1 MAVQTPQGA
10 PRHEDCHSGP
20 GPVHR
25 GHKFPRVDGTEG
37 SLAHLAKPF
46 FTFDVIED
54 IDASETGPLQPT
66 GRRFEILKADR
77 C

>member
-1 MAVQTPQGA
+1 M
-10 PRHEDCHSGP
+10 
-20 GPVHR
+20 
-25 GHKFPRVDGTEG
+25 DGTEG

-46 FTFDVIED
+46 FALNVIQD
-54 IDASETGPLQPT
+54 IDASQTGPLQPT